1 VSLKL
6 DHVSMTA
13 GGRLAGRI
21 AGLDQGRANAGT
33 AMSLLKVADAGLDE
47 IDAKLARMKELAAQ
61 AASVK
66 LTSTDPTPA
75 DTSAVERAILNEEF
89 AQLSGEIDAIADTT
103 TFNDLQI
110 LNGVSGSGAFS
121 AAFNVGGDSQ
131 AEDVI
136 TVSIEAATIANLASG
151 LAAADL
157 LSVSGASAA
166 LDDVN
171 TAIGKLDETQAGVR
185 GLNVRLYAAASG
197 AAERASE
204 AEAEK
209 EDRLAIRVGVES
221 SRLVAERVLDE
232 RDVSALAHD
241 TEMIRDLLATLE
253 LPDVRGPA
261 EDDSGSTVADSASR
275 AKGNGRATDSFASS
289 SASSL
294 APVDLGSQSGSRVD
308 LEA

>member
-1 VSLKL
+1 MAQMARPDPVHRNGHAVSLKL

-89 AQLSGEIDAIADTT
+89 AQLSAEIDAIADTT

-110 LNGVSGSGAFS
+110 LNGVSGSGTFS

-157 LSVSGASAA
+157 LSVSGARPRR
-166 LDDVN
+166 VC
-171 TAIGKLDETQAGVR
+171 
-185 GLNVRLYAAASG
+185 G
-197 AAERASE
+197 A
-204 AEAEK
+204 
-209 EDRLAIRVGVES
+209 
-221 SRLVAERVLDE
+221 
-232 RDVSALAHD
+232 
-241 TEMIRDLLATLE
+241 
-253 LPDVRGPA
+253 
-261 EDDSGSTVADSASR
+261 
-275 AKGNGRATDSFASS
+275 
-289 SASSL
+289 
-294 APVDLGSQSGSRVD
+294 
-308 LEA
+308 